1 MQIKQINILDLL
13 TAYNMETC
21 ETVLSTF
28 LCPLN
33 KDVEDFIHTK
43 AIDFAIQRIAITF
56 LVFIETDTGP
66 ILAGY
71 YALSNKFITLSGN
84 MLSKTLQK
92 KISKF
97 SQYDS
102 HSKYYHISMPL
113 IAQLGKNFSSPLAQ
127 HSLTGTH
134 LLTLA
139 CNRVSQAQKLIGGK
153 TTYIECNSSTK
164 LYDFYSQNNFY
175 QFGQRENNNANPADN
190 RIFIQMLKYLKD

>member
-13 TAYNMETC
+13 TAYNIEIC
-21 ETVLSTF
+21 KAILSTF

-43 AIDFAIQRIAITF
+43 AINFAIQRIAITF
-56 LVFIETDTGP
+56 LVFVETDTGP

-71 YALSNKFITLSGN
+71 YALSNKSVTLSGC
-84 MLSKTLQK
+84 MLSKTLRK

-102 HSKYYHISMPL
+102 QSEYFHISMPL
-113 IAQLGKNFSSPLAQ
+113 IAQLGKNFSAPSTQ
-127 HSLTGTH
+127 HSLTGNH

-153 TTYIECNSSTK
+153 PTYIECNFNTK
-164 LYDFYSQNNFY
+164 LYNFYSRNNFY
-175 QFGQRENNNANPADN
+175 QFGQRKGNKANLSDN
-190 RIFIQMLKYLKD
+190 QVFIQIVKYLKD

>member
-1 MQIKQINILDLL
+1 MQLKQINILDLL
-13 TAYNMETC
+13 AAYNAETC
-21 ETVLSTF
+21 KAILSTF

-56 LVFIETDTGP
+56 LTFIETDTGP
-66 ILAGY
+66 VFAGY
-71 YALSNKFITLSGN
+71 YTLSNKFITISGN

-102 HSKYYHISMPL
+102 QSKCYHISMPL
-113 IAQLGKNFSSPLAQ
+113 IAQLGKNFSSPSIQ
-127 HSLTGTH
+127 HSLTGSH

-139 CNRVSQAQKLIGGK
+139 CNRVIQVQKLIGGK
-153 TTYIECNSSTK
+153 TTYIECNSNAK

-175 QFGQRENNNANPADN
+175 QFGQRENNNNN
-190 RIFIQMLKYLKD
+190 LTNNQIFIQMLKYLKD